1 MSIYNRLSD
10 TSRKKFVVLI
20 DPDKPSNEQIIDIVE
35 KSKKVGV
42 DFFFVGGSLLTT
54 DSLDNCIKLIKQHCD
69 IPVLIFPGN
78 SLQISKWCDGFL
90 LLSLISGRNS
100 EMLIGRHVIAA
111 PYLKL
116 YGNEIIPTGYML
128 VDGGCPTSVSYMSNT
143 TPIPHD
149 KDDIAMSTA
158 LAGEMLGLK
167 VIYMDAGS
175 GAQKPISNHM
185 ISKVKQTISI
195 PLIVGGGIKTPE
207 QAASMAKA
215 GADII
220 VVGNALEKS
229 TEKLKEFAD
238 AVHNEQ
244 LTINS

>member
-1 MSIYNRLSD
+1 MNIYNRLSD
-10 TSRKKFVVLI
+10 TSKKKFVVLI
-20 DPDKPSNEQIIDIVE
+20 DPDKPSDNEIIDIVE

-54 DSLDNCIKLIKQHCD
+54 DSLDNCIKLIKGHCD

-128 VDGGCPTSVSYMSNT
+128 IDGGKPTSVSYMSNT

-149 KDDIAMSTA
+149 KDDIAMCTA

-167 VIYMDAGS
+167 LIYMDAGS
-175 GAQKPISNHM
+175 GATDPISAEM
-185 ISKVKQTISI
+185 ICKVKHTIEV
-195 PLIVGGGIKTPE
+195 PLIVGGGINTPE
-207 QAASMAKA
+207 KAAIAAKA

-229 TEKLKEFAD
+229 IDRLQEFAD
-238 AVHNEQ
+238 AVHN
-244 LTINS
+244 S

>member
-1 MSIYNRLSD
+1 MSVCNMLSE
-10 TSRKKFVVLI
+10 TSKKKFVVLI
-20 DPDKPSNEQIIDIVE
+20 DPDKPTDEQIIDIVE
-35 KSKKVGV
+35 KSKTVGV
-42 DFFFVGGSLLTT
+42 DFFFVGGSLLLT
-54 DSLDNCIKLIKQHCD
+54 DSLDHCIKLIKEHCD
-69 IPVLIFPGN
+69 IPVLIFPGD

-116 YGNEIIPTGYML
+116 YGNEIIPTGYIL

-149 KDDIAMSTA
+149 KDAIAMCTA

-175 GAQKPISNHM
+175 GAINPISTDM
-185 ISKVKQTISI
+185 IYKVKHTISI

-207 QAASMAKA
+207 QAAAMAKA
-215 GADII
+215 GADVI
-220 VVGNALEKS
+220 VVGNALEKGI
-229 TEKLKEFAD
+229 ENLKEFAD
-238 AVHNEQ
+238 AVHNA
-244 LTINS
+244 

>member
-1 MSIYNRLSD
+1 MNIYNRLSD
-10 TSRKKFVVLI
+10 TSKKKFVVLI
-20 DPDKPSNEQIIDIVE
+20 DPDKPSDNEIIDIVE

-54 DSLDNCIKLIKQHCD
+54 DSLDNCIKLIKGHCD

-100 EMLIGRHVIAA
+100 EMLIGHHVIAA

-128 VDGGCPTSVSYMSNT
+128 IDGGKPTSVSYMSNT

-149 KDDIAMSTA
+149 KDDIAMCTA

-167 VIYMDAGS
+167 LIYMDAGS
-175 GAQKPISNHM
+175 GAINPISAEM
-185 ISKVKQTISI
+185 ICKVKHTIEV
-195 PLIVGGGIKTPE
+195 PLIVGGGINTPE
-207 QAASMAKA
+207 KAAIAAKA

-229 TEKLKEFAD
+229 IDRLQEFAD
-238 AVHNEQ
+238 AVHN
-244 LTINS
+244 S

>member
-10 TSRKKFVVLI
+10 TSKKKFVVLI
-20 DPDKPSNEQIIDIVE
+20 DPDKPTDKEIIDIVE
-35 KSKKVGV
+35 KSKNVGV

-54 DSLDNCIKLIKQHCD
+54 DSLDHCIKLIKEHSD

-128 VDGGCPTSVSYMSNT
+128 IDGGCQTSVSYMSNT

-149 KDDIAMSTA
+149 KDDIAMCTA

-167 VIYMDAGS
+167 IIYLDAGS
-175 GAQKPISNHM
+175 GAKNPVSAEM
-185 ISKVKQTISI
+185 ISKVKQTIEV
-195 PLIVGGGIKTPE
+195 PLIVGGGINTPE
-207 QAASMAKA
+207 KAAIAVKA

-220 VVGNALEKS
+220 VIGNALEKS
-229 TEKLKEFAD
+229 TERLQEFAE
-238 AVHNEQ
+238 AIHN
-244 LTINS
+244 S

>member
-1 MSIYNRLSD
+1 MNIYNRLSD
-10 TSRKKFVVLI
+10 TSKKKFVVLI
-20 DPDKPSNEQIIDIVE
+20 DPDKPSDEQIIDIVK
-35 KSKKVGV
+35 KSVQAGV

-54 DSLDNCIKLIKQHCD
+54 DSLDNCINLIKQHCD

-90 LLSLISGRNS
+90 LLSLISGRNA

-116 YGNEIIPTGYML
+116 YGNEIIPTGYMII
-128 VDGGCPTSVSYMSNT
+128 DGGKQTSVSYMSNT

-149 KDDIAMSTA
+149 KDDIAMCTA

-167 VIYMDAGS
+167 LIYMDAGS
-175 GAQKPISNHM
+175 GAINPISAEM
-185 ISKVKQTISI
+185 ISKVKHTIEV
-195 PLIVGGGIKTPE
+195 PLIIGGGINTPE
-207 QAASMAKA
+207 KAATAAKA

-229 TEKLKEFAD
+229 TDRLSEFAE
-238 AVHNEQ
+238 AIHN
-244 LTINS
+244 S

>member
-1 MSIYNRLSD
+1 MNIYNRLSD
-10 TSRKKFVVLI
+10 TSKKKFVVLI
-20 DPDKPSNEQIIDIVE
+20 DPDKPSDNEIIDIVE

-54 DSLDNCIKLIKQHCD
+54 DSLDNCIKLIKGHCD

-128 VDGGCPTSVSYMSNT
+128 IDGGKPTSVSYMSNT

-149 KDDIAMSTA
+149 KDDIAMCTA

-167 VIYMDAGS
+167 LIYMDAGS
-175 GAQKPISNHM
+175 GAINPISAEM
-185 ISKVKQTISI
+185 ICKVKHTIEV
-195 PLIVGGGIKTPE
+195 PLIVGGGINTPE
-207 QAASMAKA
+207 KAAIAAKA

-229 TEKLKEFAD
+229 TDRLQEFAE
-238 AVHNEQ
+238 AVHG
-244 LTINS
+244 S

>member
-1 MSIYNRLSD
+1 MNIYNRLSD
-10 TSRKKFVVLI
+10 TSKKKFVVLI
-20 DPDKPSNEQIIDIVE
+20 DPDKPSDEQIIDIVK
-35 KSKKVGV
+35 KSVQAGV

-90 LLSLISGRNS
+90 LLSLISGRNA

-116 YGNEIIPTGYML
+116 YGNEIIPTGYMII
-128 VDGGCPTSVSYMSNT
+128 DGGKQTSVSYMSNT

-149 KDDIAMSTA
+149 KDDIAMCTA

-167 VIYMDAGS
+167 LIYMDAGS
-175 GAQKPISNHM
+175 GATTPISADM
-185 ISKVKQTISI
+185 ISKVKHTIEV
-195 PLIVGGGIKTPE
+195 PLIVGGGINTPE
-207 QAASMAKA
+207 KAATAAKA

-220 VVGNALEKS
+220 VVGNALE
-229 TEKLKEFAD
+229 
-238 AVHNEQ
+238 
-244 LTINS
+244 

>member
-1 MSIYNRLSD
+1 MNIYNRLSD
-10 TSRKKFVVLI
+10 TYKKKFVVLI
-20 DPDKPSNEQIIDIVE
+20 DPDKPTDKEIIDIVE

-54 DSLDNCIKLIKQHCD
+54 DSLDNCIKLIKSHCD

-128 VDGGCPTSVSYMSNT
+128 IDGGKQTSVSYMSNT

-149 KDDIAMSTA
+149 KDDIAMCTA

-167 VIYMDAGS
+167 IIYLDAGS
-175 GAQKPISNHM
+175 GALNPVSAEM
-185 ISKVKQTISI
+185 ISKVKQTIEV
-195 PLIVGGGIKTPE
+195 PLIVGGGINTPE
-207 QAASMAKA
+207 KAAAASKA
-215 GADII
+215 GADIV

-229 TEKLKEFAD
+229 IDRLQEFAD
-238 AVHNEQ
+238 AVHG
-244 LTINS
+244 S

>member
-1 MSIYNRLSD
+1 MNIYNRLSD
-10 TSRKKFVVLI
+10 TSKKKFAVLI
-20 DPDKPSNEQIIDIVE
+20 DPDKPSDKEIIDIVE

-54 DSLDNCIKLIKQHCD
+54 DSLDNCIKLIKSHCD

-128 VDGGCPTSVSYMSNT
+128 IDGGKPTSVSYMSNT

-149 KDDIAMSTA
+149 KDDIAMCTA

-167 VIYMDAGS
+167 LIYMDAGS
-175 GAQKPISNHM
+175 GAINPISAEM
-185 ISKVKQTISI
+185 ICKVKHTIEV
-195 PLIVGGGIKTPE
+195 PLIVGGGINTPE
-207 QAASMAKA
+207 KAAIAAKA
-215 GADII
+215 GADIV

-229 TEKLKEFAD
+229 IDRLQEFAE
-238 AVHNEQ
+238 AVHG
-244 LTINS
+244 S

>member
-1 MSIYNRLSD
+1 MSVYSRLSD
-10 TSRKKFVVLI
+10 TSKKKFVVLI
-20 DPDKPSNEQIIDIVE
+20 DPDKPTDEQIIEIVE

-42 DFFFVGGSLLTT
+42 DFFFVGGSLLLT
-54 DSLDNCIKLIKQHCD
+54 DSLDHCIKLIKQHCD
-69 IPVLIFPGN
+69 IPVLIFPGD

-90 LLSLISGRNS
+90 LLSLISGRNP
-100 EMLIGRHVIAA
+100 EMLIGRHVVAA

-116 YGNEIIPTGYML
+116 YGNEIIPTAYIL
-128 VDGGCPTSVSYMSNT
+128 IDGGKPTSVSYMSNT

-149 KDDIAMSTA
+149 KDAIAMCTA

-167 VIYMDAGS
+167 LIYMDAGS
-175 GAQKPISNHM
+175 GAITPISNEM
-185 ISKVKQTISI
+185 ISKVKQTIEI

-207 QAASMAKA
+207 QAGEMARA
-215 GADII
+215 GADVI

-229 TEKLKEFAD
+229 IDRLQEFAD

-244 LTINS
+244 

>member
-1 MSIYNRLSD
+1 MSVYNRLSD
-10 TSRKKFVVLI
+10 TSKKKFVVLI
-20 DPDKPSNEQIIDIVE
+20 DPDKPTDEQIVEIVE
-35 KSKKVGV
+35 KSVKVGV

-54 DSLDNCIKLIKQHCD
+54 DSLDNCIKLIKKHCD

-90 LLSLISGRNS
+90 LLSLISGRNA
-100 EMLIGRHVIAA
+100 EMLIGRHVISA

-128 VDGGCPTSVSYMSNT
+128 IDGGKQTSVSYMSNT

-149 KDDIAMSTA
+149 KDDIAMCTA

-167 VIYMDAGS
+167 IIYMDAGS
-175 GAQKPISNHM
+175 GALEPISAYM
-185 ISKVKQTISI
+185 IAKVKKTIEI
-195 PLIVGGGIKTPE
+195 PLIVGGGINTPE
-207 QAASMAKA
+207 KAANAAKA

-229 TEKLKEFAD
+229 IDKLKEFAD
-238 AVHNEQ
+238 AVHN
-244 LTINS
+244 S